1 MTTILNLNKIL
12 KELGKAK
19 ENVDKIATK
28 MQREA
33 TFLTLLKITS
43 HGRYT
48 GSGPVGNQ
56 DLWKNPENAPENYTG
71 GRHMANFRVKV
82 SSIDTSTTKEIDKTG
97 EISRQQI
104 DNLDGLQP
112 YNIVWISN
120 SLPYSYAV
128 MEAGHSS
135 QTPKGSISITKAEV
149 EQEIKNK
156 YS

>member
-33 TFLTLLKITS
+33 TFLTLLKMTS
-43 HGRYT
+43 HGRYS
-48 GSGPVGNQ
+48 GSGPVGNP
-56 DLWKNPENAPENYTG
+56 DLWKTKAPEGYKG

-82 SSIDTSTTKEIDKTG
+82 GSIDTSTTEAIDSTGKT
-97 EISRQQI
+97 SQQQI
-104 DNLDGLQP
+104 NKLDGLQP

-120 SLPYSYAV
+120 NLPYSYAV

-149 EQEIKNK
+149 DQEIKNK